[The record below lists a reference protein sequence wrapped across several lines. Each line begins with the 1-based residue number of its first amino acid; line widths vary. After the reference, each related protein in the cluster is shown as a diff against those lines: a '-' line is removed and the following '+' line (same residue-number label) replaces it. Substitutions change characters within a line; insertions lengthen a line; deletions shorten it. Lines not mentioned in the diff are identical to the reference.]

1 MKRREFLLA
10 AATAAVAAPALS
22 FSGKLFAAP
31 ANSPRFLL
39 VFLRGGYDCNNL
51 LVPYSSDF
59 YYESRPT
66 LAIAKPDAYNTNSA
80 IGLDSN
86 WGLNPV
92 LRDSIYPLWQKRQV
106 AFVPFAGTDDMS
118 RSHFETQDNIES
130 GEQTDQR
137 NNYRSGFMARLSGQ
151 MSGVPSIAFTDALP
165 LSFQGS
171 SRDIPNISLRGNPKP
186 VYDERQANILA
197 GMYRNTTLASAAADG
212 LELRQTVSKELQEE
226 MMKANRG
233 APNAKNFADETQRIA
248 TMMRDQ
254 YRLGFVDVGG
264 WDTHVNQGSTTGQLA
279 NNLANLGKGIAAYA
293 DALGDEWNNTVVVV
307 VSEFGRTFR
316 ENGNKGTDHGH
327 GTVYW
332 VLGGK
337 VNGGRIAGQQVA
349 VNAQSLLQ
357 NRDYP
362 VLNNYRDMLG
372 GLLGR
377 MWGLS
382 GSQLHSVFPGAHP
395 VNAIK
400 PKPLTNMR
408 ASGKDDAIQLTPAT
422 KFSLEQA
429 LDFIDDDE
437 LVEVTPKEIR
447 MRKKHLTENDRKKA
461 SRGVA

>member
-1 MKRREFLLA
+1 MNRREFLLA

-31 ANSPRFLL
+31 ASSPRFLL

-66 LAIAKPDAYNTNSA
+66 LSIARPDPYNQNSA
-80 IGLDSN
+80 LGLDSN

-92 LRDSIYPLWQKRQV
+92 LRDTIFPLWQKRQV
-106 AFVPFAGTDDMS
+106 AFVPFAGTDDLS

-130 GEQTDQR
+130 GEPSSERSD
-137 NNYRSGFMARLSGQ
+137 YRSGFLARLSGQ
-151 MSGVPSIAFTDALP
+151 MTSVPSIAFTDALP

-171 SRDIPNISLRGNPKP
+171 NRDIPNISLRGNTKP
-186 VYDERQANILA
+186 VFDDRQAGILA
-197 GMYRNTTLASAAADG
+197 GMYKDTTLASAAVDG
-212 LELRQTVSKELQEE
+212 LELRQTVSKELQDE

-233 APNAKNFADETQRIA
+233 APNAKNFAEETQRIA

-264 WDTHVNQGSTTGQLA
+264 WDTHVNQGSTSGQLA
-279 NNLANLGKGIAAYA
+279 NNLDNLGKGLAAYA

-337 VNGGRIAGQQVA
+337 VNGGRIAGSQVA
-349 VNAQSLLQ
+349 VNQQSLLQ

-362 VLNNYRDMLG
+362 VLTNYRDMLG
-372 GLLGR
+372 GLMGR

-382 GSQLHSVFPGAHP
+382 GSQLQTIFPGA
-395 VNAIK
+395 K
-400 PKPLTNMR
+400 PKDL
-408 ASGKDDAIQLTPAT
+408 QL
-422 KFSLEQA
+422 
-429 LDFIDDDE
+429 
-437 LVEVTPKEIR
+437 V
-447 MRKKHLTENDRKKA
+447 
-461 SRGVA
+461 

>member
-1 MKRREFLLA
+1 MNRREFLLA

-31 ANSPRFLL
+31 ATSPRFLL

-66 LAIAKPDAYNTNSA
+66 LSIARPDPYNTNSA
-80 IGLDSN
+80 IGLDGE
-86 WGLNPV
+86 WALNPV
-92 LRDSIYPLWQKRQV
+92 LRDSIYPLWQKRQI
-106 AFVPFAGTDDMS
+106 AFVPFAGTDDLT

-130 GEQTDQR
+130 GEPSSTRSDF
-137 NNYRSGFMARLSGQ
+137 RSGFMARLSGQ
-151 MSGVPSIAFTDALP
+151 MADVPPIAFTDALP
-165 LSFQGS
+165 LSFQGGK
-171 SRDIPNISLRGNPKP
+171 RDIPNISLRGNPKP
-186 VYDERQANILA
+186 VFDDRQSGILA
-197 GMYRNTTLASAAADG
+197 GMYRDTSLASAAADG
-212 LELRQTVSKELQEE
+212 LELRQTVSKELQDE

-279 NNLANLGKGIAAYA
+279 NNLTNLGKGLAAYA

-307 VSEFGRTFR
+307 VSEFGRTFH

-337 VNGGRIAGQQVA
+337 VNGGRVAGQQVA
-349 VNAQSLLQ
+349 VNAQNLFQ

-362 VLNNYRDMLG
+362 VLNNYRDVLG

-382 GSQLHSVFPGAHP
+382 GSQLQSVFPGAHP
-395 VNAIK
+395 RD
-400 PKPLTNMR
+400 L
-408 ASGKDDAIQLTPAT
+408 QL
-422 KFSLEQA
+422 
-429 LDFIDDDE
+429 
-437 LVEVTPKEIR
+437 V
-447 MRKKHLTENDRKKA
+447 
-461 SRGVA
+461 

>member
-1 MKRREFLLA
+1 MNRRQFLFT
-10 AATAAVAAPALS
+10 AATAALAAPALS

-31 ANSPRFLL
+31 ATTPRFLL

-59 YYESRPT
+59 YYQSRPT
-66 LAIAKPDAYNTNSA
+66 LAIAKPDANNPNSA
-80 IGLDSN
+80 IALDSN

-92 LRDSIYPLWQKRQV
+92 LRDSIYPLWQRKQI

-130 GEQTDQR
+130 GQPSNQHND
-137 NNYRSGFMARLSGQ
+137 YRSGFMARLSGA
-151 MSGVPSIAFTDALP
+151 MTTVPSIAFTDALP

-171 SRDIPNISLRGNPKP
+171 KRDIPNISLRGVGKP
-186 VYDERQANILA
+186 AFDERQSAILS
-197 GMYRNTTLASAAADG
+197 GMYQGTPLAAAASDG
-212 LELRQTVSKELQEE
+212 LDLRQRVSKELQDE

-233 APNAKNFADETQRIA
+233 APTAKNFADETQRIA
-248 TMMRDQ
+248 TLMRDQ

-264 WDTHVNQGSTTGQLA
+264 WDTHVNQGNTTGQLA
-279 NNLANLGKGIAAYA
+279 NNLSNLGAGLAAYA
-293 DALGDEWNNTVVVV
+293 NALGDEWNNTIVVV

-337 VNGGRIAGQQVA
+337 VNGGRIAGEQIAINQ
-349 VNAQSLLQ
+349 QSLLQ

-362 VLNNYRDMLG
+362 VLTNYRDMIG

-377 MWGLS
+377 TWGLS
-382 GSQLHSVFPGAHP
+382 GSQLQSVFPGA
-395 VNAIK
+395 K
-400 PKPLTNMR
+400 PRDL
-408 ASGKDDAIQLTPAT
+408 QL
-422 KFSLEQA
+422 
-429 LDFIDDDE
+429 
-437 LVEVTPKEIR
+437 V
-447 MRKKHLTENDRKKA
+447 
-461 SRGVA
+461 

>member
-1 MKRREFLLA
+1 MNRREFLLA

-66 LAIAKPDAYNTNSA
+66 LAIARPDPYNTNAA

-106 AFVPFAGTDDMS
+106 AFIPFAGTDDMS

-130 GEQTDQR
+130 GEPSEKR
-137 NNYRSGFMARLSGQ
+137 SNYRSGFMARLSGQ
-151 MSGVPSIAFTDALP
+151 MSTVPSIAFTDALP

-171 SRDIPNISLRGNPKP
+171 GRDVPNISLRGNPKP
-186 VYDERQANILA
+186 VYDERQAVILA
-197 GMYRNTTLASAAADG
+197 GMYRDTSLASAAADG
-212 LELRQTVSKELQEE
+212 LELRQTVSKELQDE

-293 DALGDEWNNTVVVV
+293 DALGEEWNNTVVVV

-362 VLNNYRDMLG
+362 VLNNYRDVLG
-372 GLLGR
+372 GLMGR

-382 GSQLHSVFPGAHP
+382 NTQLQSVFPGA
-395 VNAIK
+395 
-400 PKPLTNMR
+400 R
-408 ASGKDDAIQLTPAT
+408 AKDLQL
-422 KFSLEQA
+422 
-429 LDFIDDDE
+429 
-437 LVEVTPKEIR
+437 V
-447 MRKKHLTENDRKKA
+447 
-461 SRGVA
+461 

>member
-1 MKRREFLLA
+1 MNRREFLLA

-31 ANSPRFLL
+31 ANTPRFLL

-66 LAIAKPDAYNTNSA
+66 LAIAKPDPYNTNSA
-80 IGLDSN
+80 IGLNSE

-106 AFVPFAGTDDMS
+106 AFVPFAGTDDLS

-130 GEQTDQR
+130 GEAGSQR
-137 NNYRSGFMARLSGQ
+137 SDYRSGFLARLSGQ
-151 MSGVPSIAFTDALP
+151 MTNVPSIAFTDALP
-165 LSFQGS
+165 LSFQGGGH
-171 SRDIPNISLRGNPKP
+171 DIPNISLRGNTKP
-186 VYDERQANILA
+186 VFDDRQAGILA
-197 GMYRNTTLASAAADG
+197 GMYRNTSLASAASDG
-212 LELRQTVSKELQEE
+212 LELRQSVSKELEEE

-233 APNAKNFADETQRIA
+233 AANAKNFADETQRIA

-279 NNLANLGKGIAAYA
+279 NNLSNLGKGLAAYA

-362 VLNNYRDMLG
+362 VLTNYRDMLG
-372 GLLGR
+372 GLMGR

-382 GSQLHSVFPGAHP
+382 GNQLQTVFPGAR
-395 VNAIK
+395 
-400 PKPLTNMR
+400 PKDL
-408 ASGKDDAIQLTPAT
+408 QL
-422 KFSLEQA
+422 
-429 LDFIDDDE
+429 
-437 LVEVTPKEIR
+437 V
-447 MRKKHLTENDRKKA
+447 
-461 SRGVA
+461 